1 MRSLL
6 TCLLVFF
13 SLNLIAQNKAQRQLE
28 SLERQRFE
36 AMTKKDAAYLQT
48 ILAEDLTYTH
58 SNGLVENKTQHIEN
72 IKSGFIEYR
81 SMQPES
87 ANIQVFKKTAVING
101 FVRVG
106 GVYKDTEFN
115 IRLRYM
121 DVYIKKRGKWK
132 LAAWQSVKVD

>member
-6 TCLLVFF
+6 TCLLIFLSF
-13 SLNLIAQNKAQRQLE
+13 NLIAQNKVQRQLE
-28 SLERQRFE
+28 SLEHQRFE
-36 AMTKKDAAYLQT
+36 AMTKKDAAFLQNV
-48 ILAEDLTYTH
+48 LADNLTYTH
-58 SNGLVENKTQHIEN
+58 SNGLVENKNQHIEN

-87 ANIQVFKKTAVING
+87 ASIQVYKKSAVING
-101 FVRVG
+101 FVKVG
-106 GVYKDTEFN
+106 GVYKGTEFN

-121 DVYIKKRGKWK
+121 DVYVKKRGKWK

>member
-6 TCLLVFF
+6 TCLLIFF
-13 SLNLIAQNKAQRQLE
+13 TFNLIAQNKVQRQLE
-28 SLERQRFE
+28 AIENQRFE
-36 AMTKKDAAYLQT
+36 AMVKKDTAFLQT
-48 ILAEDLTYTH
+48 ALADDLTYTH
-58 SNGLVENKTQHIEN
+58 SNGFVENKAQHIEN
-72 IKSGFIEYR
+72 IKAGTIEYR

-87 ANIQVFKKTAVING
+87 ANIQVYKKTAVING
-101 FVRVG
+101 FVKVS

-121 DVYIKKRGKWK
+121 DVYIKKRGKWR

>member
-6 TCLLVFF
+6 TCLLIFF
-13 SLNLIAQNKAQRQLE
+13 SFNIFAQTKVQRQLE
-28 SLERQRFE
+28 SLEHRRFE
-36 AMTKKDAAYLQT
+36 AMTQKDAAFLQNV
-48 ILAEDLTYTH
+48 LADGLTYTH
-58 SNGLVENKTQHIEN
+58 SNGFIENKAEHIEN
-72 IKSGFIEYR
+72 ILAGTIEYR

-87 ANIQVFKKTAVING
+87 AKIQVYKKTAVING
-101 FVRVG
+101 FVKVG
-106 GVYKDTEFN
+106 GTYKGTEFN

>member
-1 MRSLL
+1 MRSILI
-6 TCLLVFF
+6 CLSVFF
-13 SLNLIAQNKAQRQLE
+13 SFSIIAQNKVQRQLE

-36 AMTKKDAAYLQT
+36 AMTKKDAAFLQNV
-48 ILAEDLTYTH
+48 LDDGLTYTH
-58 SNGLVENKTQHIEN
+58 SNGFVENKTQHIDN

-101 FVRVG
+101 FVKVG
-106 GVYKDTEFN
+106 GVYKDAEFN